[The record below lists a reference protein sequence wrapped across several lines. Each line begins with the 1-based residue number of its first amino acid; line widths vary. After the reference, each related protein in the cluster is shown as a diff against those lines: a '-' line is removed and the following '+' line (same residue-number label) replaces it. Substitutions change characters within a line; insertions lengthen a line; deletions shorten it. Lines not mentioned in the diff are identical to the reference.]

1 MDFRIVDGRLTRD
14 SEVKI
19 DKKGREF
26 LSFTLA
32 NNSFSS
38 GAQTTTYFN
47 VVSYNSH
54 DIEKQPNYTKGK
66 LVVVSG
72 KPNESMTIKDNK
84 TYLNRNIMAY
94 SIEGGTFIS
103 KEETSGTTTYHS
115 VAPSTPTVETPN
127 IPTLNIGMNNLDQS
141 EQTIR
146 QSIAQS
152 VPQAF
157 QANFDSKEQKIND
170 DYELPF

>member
-32 NNSFSS
+32 NNGFSA
-38 GAQTTTYFN
+38 GAQTTTFFN
-47 VVSYNSH
+47 VVSYNRH

-94 SIEGGTFIS
+94 SIEGGTYIS

-115 VAPSTPTVETPN
+115 VAPSSPTVDSPHVDTPVIVNKQEVINPIGQN
-127 IPTLNIGMNNLDQS
+127 IPQS
-141 EQTIR
+141 TNQT
-146 QSIAQS
+146 
-152 VPQAF
+152 F
-157 QANFDSKEQKIND
+157 QANIGNGEVIND